1 MTDRAAGDVFLEFH
15 RIGPYV
21 KATAIDPE
29 SMVEVSVMGPPSAGE
44 AHLAR
49 AAVRKLRFV
58 LGRPSRRLE
67 DSPPGSG
74 RVPRGRG
81 ALA

>member
-1 MTDRAAGDVFLEFH
+1 MANRTAGDVFLEFH
-15 RIGPYV
+15 RIGPFV

-44 AHLAR
+44 ANLAR
-49 AAVRKLRFV
+49 AAVRKLSFV
-58 LGRPSRRLE
+58 LGRPSRGLAA
-67 DSPPGSG
+67 SPPASG
-74 RVPRGRG
+74 RDPRGRG